1 MDYYQFTAE
10 ELAADEYFRAWVCA
24 PTPESDAFWQ
34 RFLQDFPERYYQV
47 EEARRL
53 ILGLQELH
61 DSNAESVTAAVIW
74 ERIEHTI
81 DTLES
86 TPSVRTHSWFWRV
99 GGWAAAAVV
108 VLALGYAWQK
118 GGIAPTE
125 KTEVATKVLPAW
137 MEAVNSSDKMM
148 LIQLSDGSR
157 VELETNSRLKYPR
170 RFQDDKRE
178 VHLEGGAFFDVE
190 KNPKLPFLVFADQIV
205 TRVLGTSFRVKAFPE
220 EQSLTVAVRTG
231 KVIVFAREDYRK
243 EGQKSVD
250 KRVIALT
257 PNQQVHFSKKNA
269 EFQKTLVS
277 NPTLIVTN
285 PNFNNFDFDE
295 TPVGE
300 ILQKLEQA
308 YGVKIIYNS
317 DLLKDCALT
326 ASISEETL
334 TEKLDLIC
342 KSIGANYEIID
353 GNIIIHSKGCQ

>member
-34 RFLQDFPERYYQV
+34 QFLRDFPERYYQL

-81 DTLES
+81 ETLET
-86 TPSVRTHSWFWRV
+86 TPNVRTASWFWRV

-108 VLALGYAWQK
+108 VLALGYAWQN
-118 GGIAPTE
+118 GGIIPAE

-190 KNPKLPFLVFADQIV
+190 KNPKRPFLVFANGLV
-205 TRVLGTSFRVKAFPE
+205 TRVLGTSFHIAAYQKDPDV
-220 EQSLTVAVRTG
+220 TVAVKSGRVSVYADRRDPRQDPESKG
-231 KVIVFAREDYRK
+231 IV
-243 EGQKSVD
+243 
-250 KRVIALT
+250 LT
-257 PNQQVHFSKKNA
+257 PNQKAVFVRSEATIRKL
-269 EFQKTLVS
+269 LVET
-277 NPTLIVTN
+277 PTLLLPPAEMARFV
-285 PNFNNFDFDE
+285 FDAAPAPLVFAALEKAYGIEVVYDE
-295 TPVGE
+295 DVLKNCLLTINLTDE
-300 ILQKLEQA
+300 NLFEKLEVICKVLDADYKLIDGQ
-308 YGVKIIYNS
+308 VIIY
-317 DLLKDCALT
+317 
-326 ASISEETL
+326 
-334 TEKLDLIC
+334 
-342 KSIGANYEIID
+342 G
-353 GNIIIHSKGCQ
+353 KGGC